1 MSYTTWSF
9 SIFPLYVSLLSGSS
23 AVSCVKSFTASGSLP
38 NASLSDD
45 LGMDSLD
52 IVIFAME
59 LGEEFKFEILD
70 EDIESFKTVQNV
82 IEYIEEKENGR
93 SK

>member
-1 MSYTTWSF
+1 M
-9 SIFPLYVSLLSGSS
+9 LSREERIRD
-23 AVSCVKSFTASGSLP
+23 AIMFNSGAEDREVTP

-52 IVIFAME
+52 IAIFSME
-59 LGEEFKFEILD
+59 LEEEFEFEIPD
-70 EDIESFKTVQNV
+70 EDIESFKTVQN
-82 IEYIEEKENGR
+82 IIDYIEGVENGW